1 MNFQFF
7 SYYGCSIRINGI
19 HYKNSFVLSTSNTT
33 CSNGYEFWFLL
44 SMDMINTHIIMSLCL
59 GVLLLKDL
67 PCSYVPIVS
76 YLCTIFVSMLR
87 WFPFDV
93 RQVLT
98 YFSDIMPDKILSE
111 LPLIETSNMQ

>member
-1 MNFQFF
+1 MVAQLESMVYIIKILLFFLLQIQHVLMVMN
-7 SYYGCSIRINGI
+7 
-19 HYKNSFVLSTSNTT
+19 
-33 CSNGYEFWFLL
+33 FWFLL